1 MALAWGERKRLI
13 RLTGIADELLNATRI
28 PRDESDLE
36 AVDNEIDAVVEEIC
50 AVLSDADATLADE
63 FRRVVVVRADD
74 GRPPDLRAGAV
85 AGWLRA
91 EIYVEELDEQR
102 VQAGKVDTP
111 PRRKLTIGFRT
122 KSMVASPPPS
132 DA

>member
-13 RLTGIADELLNATRI
+13 RLTGLADELLNATRI
-28 PRDESDLE
+28 PRDERGLRALHD
-36 AVDNEIDAVVEEIC
+36 EIDAVVGEISD
-50 AVLSDADATLADE
+50 LLGESDALLADE
-63 FRRVVVVRADD
+63 FQRVVVVRSED
-74 GRPPDLRAGAV
+74 GRPPDLRAAAV

-91 EIYVEELDEQR
+91 QVYVEELDEKRAQL
-102 VQAGKVDTP
+102 GMEETP
-111 PRRKLTIGFRT
+111 SRRKLTIGFRS